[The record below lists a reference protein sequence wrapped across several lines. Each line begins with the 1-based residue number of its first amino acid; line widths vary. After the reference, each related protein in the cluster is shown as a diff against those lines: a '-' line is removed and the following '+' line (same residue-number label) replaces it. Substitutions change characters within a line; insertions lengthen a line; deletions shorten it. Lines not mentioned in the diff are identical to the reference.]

1 MTGTR
6 PTDNWEAAVERV
18 KATGKGWEA
27 LLYHAAR
34 LLREGRALPP
44 PLADFIA
51 GGLDEI
57 RETEH
62 KGAAKLFGCHHA
74 RGRRGNASRGLKR
87 AIDVE
92 ILMRMT
98 GVSQIQAAAA
108 LTQDDTLNNK
118 EQLAPSTWVRAHDDH
133 KEDACAIIASGKPEG
148 PEPRPID
155 WLTESEEKAA
165 RIAKRMKNRGPNPA

>member
-44 PLADFIA
+44 PLAEFIA
-51 GGLDEI
+51 GGLDEM
-57 RETEH
+57 RETQREST
-62 KGAAKLFGCHHA
+62 AKLFGCHHA
-74 RGRRGNASRGLKR
+74 RGRKKDAPDLER
-87 AIDVE
+87 AIDLE
-92 ILMRMT
+92 LLMRLT
-98 GVSQIQAAAA
+98 GLPQIKAAEA
-108 LTQDDTLNNK
+108 LSDDEYRNNQV
-118 EQLAPSTWVRAHDDH
+118 EVDPSTWVRAHNKH
-133 KEDACAIIASGKPEG
+133 KTDAAAIIASGKPEG

-165 RIAKRMKNRGPNPA
+165 RIAKRMQK